1 MKRAPAPEEA
11 KRQTRFKYSIGQS
24 DQNTVNRKH
33 DEAAGGYASLLDSI
47 RTALLEA
54 GIEPANPD
62 ALLSRLAEAEG
73 KQRGASRMERTDAA
87 HMDHLGGERR
97 TRDDVQARPDALN
110 TLDGN
115 GVDLDQEV
123 ARFAENKARY
133 EATVES
139 SRRRFAIMSYVIS
152 SMQTG

>member
-1 MKRAPAPEEA
+1 MNLVSDSTSRSLEMALDLRFQ
-11 KRQTRFKYSIGQS
+11 RQQLLASNIANS
-24 DQNTVNRKH
+24 DTPNYQPVDLTF
-33 DEAAGGYASLLDSI
+33 EG
-47 RTALLEA
+47 T
-54 GIEPANPD
+54 
-62 ALLSRLAEAEG
+62 LAEAEG